1 MKEIKC
7 IVFPLR
13 WRIMRKSTAW
23 LVLAVLAGRL
33 NAAEQRF
40 DFSTAPTNAPPPGC
54 ESTVHGQ
61 GQPGDWRVLLDQVPL
76 ESNALTVSPLES
88 SNFFTTLTGPRTALK
103 SVVGQVARDT
113 TDNHF
118 PMLMLGKEQY
128 GDFTFTTRF
137 KIVGGD
143 KEQMAGV
150 AFRIQDENNFYV
162 VRENVLTG
170 TFYFF
175 KYEKGVHSPPIG
187 NNIKLN
193 AREWH
198 ELTVQC
204 NGAEIRLKLDGQD
217 AMPVLSDPTY
227 SSGRIALW
235 TKSDSVAYFTDA
247 RVSYTPKVNFA
258 QQMVDDTYKQ
268 YPRLLGLQVYVV
280 AAAPAGTRMIASA
293 DGKGIGEAGGTAD
306 ADVIQRGSYYYSK
319 DGETVVVTMPLSDR
333 NGDPVAAVRV
343 LLRPL
348 PGQTEENARI
358 RALPIIKT
366 MQQRMMSVRG
376 LTD

>member
-1 MKEIKC
+1 
-7 IVFPLR
+7 
-13 WRIMRKSTAW
+13 MRKCTAW
-23 LVLAVLAGRL
+23 LALAVLAGRL
-33 NAAEQRF
+33 DAAEQRF
-40 DFSTAPTNAPPPGC
+40 DFSTAQTNAPPPGC
-54 ESTVHGQ
+54 VSTLHGE
-61 GQPGDWRVLLDQVPL
+61 GKPGDWRVLLDEVPL
-76 ESNALTVSPLES
+76 ESNALTTGPLES
-88 SNFFTTLTGPRTALK
+88 SNLFTTMTGPRTALK
-103 SVVGQVARDT
+103 SVVGQLARDP
-113 TDNHF
+113 TDNHY

-162 VRENVLTG
+162 VRANLLSG

-175 KYEKGVHSPPIG
+175 KYEKGAHAPPIG
-187 NNIKLN
+187 NNIKLK
-193 AREWH
+193 AGEWH

-204 NGAEIRLKLDGQD
+204 EGTEIRLKLDGED
-217 AMPVLSDPTY
+217 AMPALSDTTF
-227 SSGRIALW
+227 SAGRIAFW

-247 RVSYTPKVNFA
+247 QVSYTPKVNFA
-258 QQMVDDTYKQ
+258 QQMVDDTLKE
-268 YPRLLGLQVYVV
+268 YPRLLGLQVFVA

-293 DGKGIGEAGGTAD
+293 DGKGIGEAGEAAD
-306 ADVIQRGSYYYSK
+306 ADVIQRGAYYYSK
-319 DGETVVVTMPLSDR
+319 NQEKVVVTMPLSDR

-343 LLRPL
+343 LLKPL
-348 PGQTEENARI
+348 PGQTEENARV

-366 MQQRMMSVRG
+366 MQQRMMAVRS